1 MMNLLAIL
9 LGWVIG
15 RTLKVVP
22 YTAPPA
28 SQPAGPRY
36 PPTPTRPRGPIRPTA
51 QPAPTPRGST
61 VPASTTLTAPQWPQV
76 TPSGLP
82 PFPGSGWVPDEPPP
96 AAVVSRAQALLP
108 ALWASGEGTF
118 KIEKTAGRWIAF
130 RATNMGGKRGVVA
143 YRLRDPA
150 SATSTAAT
158 TPTVT
163 PGPTLLDTSSS
174 STTALPTL
182 RRGSR
187 GSEVEILQKRL
198 GITAD
203 GIFGPGTE
211 AAVKA
216 YQRSKGLTA
225 DGVVGPNTWRALF
238 GGGT

>member
-1 MMNLLAIL
+1 
-9 LGWVIG
+9 
-15 RTLKVVP
+15 
-22 YTAPPA
+22 
-28 SQPAGPRY
+28 
-36 PPTPTRPRGPIRPTA
+36 
-51 QPAPTPRGST
+51 
-61 VPASTTLTAPQWPQV
+61 
-76 TPSGLP
+76 
-82 PFPGSGWVPDEPPP
+82 
-96 AAVVSRAQALLP
+96 
-108 ALWASGEGTF
+108 
-118 KIEKTAGRWIAF
+118 
-130 RATNMGGKRGVVA
+130 MGGKRGVVA

-187 GSEVEILQKRL
+187 GTEVEILQKQL